1 MIVHTSRF
9 GNLEVSD
16 TDLIDFPEG
25 ILGFSKIR
33 QYFLVE
39 RPGDSLF
46 YWLQAVK
53 KPTIAF
59 PLLNPFL
66 IEPDYQIELTEN
78 DVAMLDAESVEELKL
93 YSIVTIPSDP
103 TKMTSNLK
111 APIALNPVKRKAK
124 QLILH
129 SFDYPIRRGI
139 YDMLEK
145 LANDAGRPLFS
156 DPGPISF
163 KASSLKAL
171 PAQISVAG

>member
-9 GNLEVSD
+9 GNLEVSE

-66 IEPDYQIELTEN
+66 IEPEYQIELSEN
-78 DVAMLDAESVEELKL
+78 DVATLDAESVDELKL

-103 TKMTSNLK
+103 TKMTGNLK

-129 SFDYPIRRGI
+129 TLDYPIRRAI
-139 YDMLEK
+139 YDLLEK
-145 LANDAGRPLFS
+145 VATDNGRPLFQDS
-156 DPGPISF
+156 GAISF

-171 PAQISVAG
+171 PAQSSAAV

>member
-9 GNLEVSD
+9 GNLEVNE

-66 IEPDYQIELTEN
+66 IEPDYQIELNEA
-78 DVAMLDAESVEELKL
+78 DVATLDAETVEDLKL

-103 TKMTSNLK
+103 TKMTGNLK
-111 APIALNPVKRKAK
+111 APIALNPAKRKAK

-129 SFDYPIRRGI
+129 TLDYPIRRGI
-139 YDMLEK
+139 YDLLEK
-145 LANDAGRPLFS
+145 VANDNGRPLFQ
-156 DPGPISF
+156 DPGAISF
-163 KASSLKAL
+163 KASSLKGL
-171 PAQISVAG
+171 PAQFSAPA